1 MILVLIDFDGVIV
14 DTKKNSFDIFK
25 KSLEK
30 LQNCKNF
37 ELIKDLYN
45 QADGLNLLSISKLLG
60 NFYKT
65 DYLKFYKFFSYEWS
79 KAYKEISLRKEILEF
94 FDFINNLDVKIV
106 IFSSSNIKDINR
118 ILKTKLKKYDFIQKQ
133 FDNKYLLSN
142 KTIHKIKNY
151 QKITENFVNIDD
163 NAFINRQMSK
173 INFIPIHYEVNNT
186 KKNLTETFIQAL
198 FKNKINFFYNT
209 DKSKRINFK
218 SLNYDVS
225 KDIIGFSSKKS
236 KKIIKKSYF
245 NNELSYLHSI
255 NFKNKKLNIN
265 GFQNYYNLRF
275 LKKHISFAVQGY
287 IVINFNNYI
296 IGKRKKVITEKKLY
310 EFIPSGGLIN
320 FSKNDL
326 YLQIKNECMEEL
338 DLNIRKKEISI
349 IGFYLDFSQ
358 NLLDFIFKIDLKNS
372 SILKYKLAISNE
384 HSNFLIKKKKYL
396 KKNINQFTNTS
407 KKIITRI
414 IDEQ

>member
-37 ELIKDLYN
+37 KLIKNLYN

-142 KTIHKIKNY
+142 KTIRKIKNC
-151 QKITENFVNIDD
+151 
-163 NAFINRQMSK
+163 R
-173 INFIPIHYEVNNT
+173 
-186 KKNLTETFIQAL
+186 
-198 FKNKINFFYNT
+198 
-209 DKSKRINFK
+209 
-218 SLNYDVS
+218 
-225 KDIIGFSSKKS
+225 
-236 KKIIKKSYF
+236 
-245 NNELSYLHSI
+245 
-255 NFKNKKLNIN
+255 
-265 GFQNYYNLRF
+265 
-275 LKKHISFAVQGY
+275 
-287 IVINFNNYI
+287 
-296 IGKRKKVITEKKLY
+296 
-310 EFIPSGGLIN
+310 
-320 FSKNDL
+320 
-326 YLQIKNECMEEL
+326 
-338 DLNIRKKEISI
+338 
-349 IGFYLDFSQ
+349 
-358 NLLDFIFKIDLKNS
+358 
-372 SILKYKLAISNE
+372 
-384 HSNFLIKKKKYL
+384 
-396 KKNINQFTNTS
+396 
-407 KKIITRI
+407 
-414 IDEQ
+414 

>member
-14 DTKKNSFDIFK
+14 DTKKKSFDIFK

-37 ELIKDLYN
+37 RLIKNLYN

-65 DYLKFYKFFSYEWS
+65 DYLKFYKFFSLEWS
-79 KAYKEISLRKEILEF
+79 KVYKEASVRKEILDF

-106 IFSSSNIKDINR
+106 IFSSSNIKDINK

-142 KTIHKIKNY
+142 KTIRKIKNY
-151 QKITENFVNIDD
+151 QKITKNFINIDD
-163 NAFINRQMSK
+163 NAFINKQMLK
-173 INFIPIHYEVNNT
+173 INFIPIYYEVNNT
-186 KKNLTETFIQAL
+186 KKNLTETFIKAL
-198 FKNKINFFYNT
+198 FKNKINFFYNIN
-209 DKSKRINFK
+209 KSQRISFK
-218 SLNYDVS
+218 LLNYNVPKNMIDFSFKNS
-225 KDIIGFSSKKS
+225 KN
-236 KKIIKKSYF
+236 IIKKNHL
-245 NNELSYLHSI
+245 NNELSFLHSI
-255 NFKNKKLNIN
+255 SFKNKKLCIN
-265 GFQNYYNLRF
+265 GFQNFYNLRY

-287 IVINFNNYI
+287 IVINLNNYI

-326 YLQIKNECMEEL
+326 YFQIKNECKEEL
-338 DLNIRKKEISI
+338 NLDISKKEISI

-358 NLLDFIFKIDLKNS
+358 NLLDFIFKIDLKKS
-372 SILKYKLAISNE
+372 SVLKYKLALSSE
-384 HSNFLIKKKKYL
+384 HSKFFIKKK
-396 KKNINQFTNTS
+396 NI
-407 KKIITRI
+407 
-414 IDEQ
+414 

>member
-37 ELIKDLYN
+37 KLIKNLYN

-142 KTIHKIKNY
+142 KTIHKIKYY

-198 FKNKINFFYNT
+198 FKSKINFFYNI
-209 DKSKRINFK
+209 DKSKRINFN

-236 KKIIKKSYF
+236 KKITKKSYF
-245 NNELSYLHSI
+245 NNELSFLHSI

-338 DLNIRKKEISI
+338 DLDISKKDISI

-358 NLLDFIFKIDLKNS
+358 NLLDFIFKIDLKTPV
-372 SILKYKLAISNE
+372 Y
-384 HSNFLIKKKKYL
+384 
-396 KKNINQFTNTS
+396 
-407 KKIITRI
+407 
-414 IDEQ
+414 